1 MSQKLSRRDFM
12 KMLGLGAGAAT
23 LAACAPAATETP
35 AAAASTA
42 VPATA
47 VPATAV
53 PATEAPAAAPLF
65 GHEFAK
71 NPEQW
76 AKLPGDHTFGS
87 LVSQGDWYK
96 MLGEAPAEPLELALF
111 KGGFGEEWGS
121 IFTDLMAKEHPGVK
135 LNLTFDPTIWD
146 KVQPKLIAGEVPEF
160 LFYAIGSWGGDWKK
174 GVEEKLVMPGDFL
187 LDVEAYGAW
196 KGQRVGDLF
205 NAGVLAEANQGLT
218 DHQWSF
224 PQTSFAYGMFYNVD
238 MFEKNGWPAPDTLS
252 WEDFMKL
259 QEEIAKVTYPWA
271 YCGLYNYFG
280 WLTTPLLYKTVGDK
294 AWMDMHNL
302 VPGAFL
308 NEGLIWAAEQHQQII
323 KNGWVIPGSDA
334 MDHTSSQQL
343 FVDGKAAMIP
353 NGSWLASEMAST
365 TPAGF
370 RMKFAGVP
378 MPASGLGDNKA
389 IQGQLGGADMQIGNS
404 ANPLWGMELMRL
416 FYSPE
421 MAEFWGSKVGSPLP
435 LKDAA
440 SGKVSEYS
448 ASISDAVKN
457 ANGKIVHMYFTSY
470 PLVDKA
476 YSENYADM
484 IHGNMSAA
492 DFFAGVERAAEETRN
507 DASINKTNYTTI

>member
-1 MSQKLSRRDFM
+1 MTNKLSRRDFL
-12 KMLGLGAGAAT
+12 KALGLGTGAAT
-23 LAACAPAATETP
+23 LAACAPKATPTAEP
-35 AAAASTA
+35 AAVATTA
-42 VPATA
+42 PVAEVP
-47 VPATAV
+47 
-53 PATEAPAAAPLF
+53 PLF

-71 NPEQW
+71 NADQW
-76 AKLPGDHTFGS
+76 ARLPGDHKLGT
-87 LVSQGDWYK
+87 LVSQADWYK
-96 MLGEAPAEPLELALF
+96 MLGDAPAQPLELALF

-121 IFTDLMAKEHPGVK
+121 VFTQLMEKEHPGVK
-135 LNLTFDPTIWD
+135 LNLTFDPTIWE

-160 LFYAIGSWGGDWKK
+160 LFYAVGQWGGDWKK
-174 GVEEKLVMPGDFL
+174 GAEEHLIMPGDFL

-205 NAGVLAEANQGLT
+205 NPGVLAAANQGLT

-224 PQTSFAYGMFYNVD
+224 PQTSFAYGIFYNVD
-238 MFEKNGWPAPDTLS
+238 LFEKNGWPAPDTLN

-259 QEEIAKVTYPWA
+259 QEEIAKVLPPWV

-280 WLTTPLLYKTVGDK
+280 WMTTPLLYKTIGDK
-294 AWMDMHNL
+294 AWIDMHNL
-302 VPGAFL
+302 VPNAFL
-308 NEGLIWAAEQHQQII
+308 HEGLIQAAEQHQQII

-343 FVDGKAAMIP
+343 FMDGKAAMIP

-378 MPASGLGDNKA
+378 KPKDGQGDNSA

-404 ANPLWGMELMRL
+404 ANPLWGMELMRM

-421 MAEFWGSKVGSPLP
+421 MAEFWGSKIGSPLP
-435 LKDAA
+435 LKNAA
-440 SGKVSEYS
+440 EGEVTEYS
-448 ASISDAVKN
+448 ASISDAVAK
-457 ANGKIVHMYFTSY
+457 ANGKLINMYFTSY
-470 PLVDKA
+470 PAVDKT

-484 IHGNMSAA
+484 IHSNLTAKE
-492 DFFAGVERAAEETRN
+492 FFEGVERGAEETRN
-507 DASINKTNYTTI
+507 DAAITKTNYTTP

>member
-1 MSQKLSRRDFM
+1 MSHKLSRRDFL
-12 KMLGLGAGAAT
+12 KALGMGAGATA
-23 LAACAPAATETP
+23 LAACAPAATETTVP
-35 AAAASTA
+35 PTA
-42 VPATA
+42 TKPPVP
-47 VPATAV
+47 
-53 PATEAPAAAPLF
+53 TEAPTQAPTEAPVAQPLF

-71 NPEQW
+71 NKEQW
-76 AKLPGDHTFGS
+76 ARLPGDHQFGS
-87 LVSQGDWYK
+87 MVSQADWYK
-96 MLGEAPAEPLELALF
+96 MLGDAPKEALELALF
-111 KGGFGEEWGS
+111 KGGFGDGWGE
-121 IFTDLMAKEHPGVK
+121 IFTQLMEKEHPGVK

-160 LFYAIGSWGGDWKK
+160 MFYAIGSWGGDWKK
-174 GVEEKLVMPGDFL
+174 GVEEHLVMPGDFL
-187 LDVEAYGAW
+187 LDLEAYGSW

-205 NAGVLAEANQGLT
+205 NTGVLAEANQGLT

-224 PQTSFAYGMFYNVD
+224 PQTSFTYGIFYNVD
-238 MFEKNGWPAPDTLS
+238 LFEQNGWPAPDTLS

-259 QEEIAKVTYPWA
+259 HEEIAKVLPPWA
-271 YCGLYNYFG
+271 YAGLYNYEG
-280 WLTTPLLYKTVGDK
+280 WLTTGLLYKTLGDK
-294 AWMDMHNL
+294 AWMDCHNL

-308 NEGLIWAAEQHQQII
+308 NEKLIWAAEQHQQII
-323 KNGWVIPGSDA
+323 QNGWSIPGSDA

-353 NGSWLASEMAST
+353 NGSWLASEQAST

-378 MPASGLGDNKA
+378 KPKDGLGDNNA
-389 IQGQLGGADMQIGNS
+389 VQGQLGGADMQIGN
-404 ANPLWGMELMRL
+404 AMNPLWGMELMRL

-440 SGKVSEYS
+440 SGKVTEYS
-448 ASISDAVKN
+448 ASITEAVKK
-457 ANGKIVHMYFTSY
+457 ANGKIIHMYFTSY

-484 IHGNMSAA
+484 VHGNMSAQE
-492 DFFAGVERAAEETRN
+492 FFEGVERAAEETRN
-507 DASINKTNYTTI
+507 DSSIQKTEYKTI

>member
-1 MSQKLSRRDFM
+1 MSNKLSRRGFL
-12 KMLGLGAGAAT
+12 KVLGIGAGAAT
-23 LAACAPAATETP
+23 MTACAPAITATP
-35 AAAASTA
+35 AAPAAASTSGTSA
-42 VPATA
+42 ATA
-47 VPATAV
+47 VPA
-53 PATEAPAAAPLF
+53 ATLF
-65 GHEFAK
+65 GYEFAK
-71 NPEQW
+71 NKEQW
-76 AKLPGDHTFGS
+76 ARLPGDHQFGS
-87 LVSQGDWYK
+87 LVSQDDWYK
-96 MLGEAPAEPLELALF
+96 MLGNAPAEPLELALF
-111 KGGFGEEWGS
+111 KGGFGEEWGN
-121 IFTDLMAKEHPGVK
+121 ILTQLMEKEHPGVK

-146 KVQPKLIAGEVPEF
+146 KVQPKLIAGEIPEF
-160 LFYAIGSWGGDWKK
+160 LFYAIGAWGGDWKK
-174 GVEEKLVMPGDFL
+174 GVEEHLVMPGDFL
-187 LDVEAYGAW
+187 LDLEAYGAW
-196 KGQRVGDLF
+196 KGQRVADLF
-205 NAGVLAEANQGLT
+205 NTGVLAEANQGLT

-224 PQTSFAYGMFYNVD
+224 PQTSFVYGVFYNVD
-238 MFEKNGWPAPDTLS
+238 LFEKNGWPAPDTLS

-259 QEEIAKVTYPWA
+259 QEEIAKVLPPWA
-271 YCGLYNYFG
+271 YAGLYNYQG

-294 AWMDMHNL
+294 AWIDCHNL

-323 KNGWVIPGSDA
+323 KNGWSIPGSDA

-353 NGSWLASEMAST
+353 NGSWLASEQAST

-370 RMKFAGVP
+370 RMKFSGVP
-378 MPASGLGDNKA
+378 MPSTGKGDNKA

-421 MAEFWGSKVGSPLP
+421 MAEFWGSKIGSPLP

-440 SGKVSEYS
+440 SGNVTEYS
-448 ASISDAVKN
+448 ASISKAVQD
-457 ANGKIVHMYFTSY
+457 ANGKIIHMYFNSY

-476 YSENYADM
+476 YGENYADM

-507 DASINKTNYTTI
+507 DPSIKKITYTTI